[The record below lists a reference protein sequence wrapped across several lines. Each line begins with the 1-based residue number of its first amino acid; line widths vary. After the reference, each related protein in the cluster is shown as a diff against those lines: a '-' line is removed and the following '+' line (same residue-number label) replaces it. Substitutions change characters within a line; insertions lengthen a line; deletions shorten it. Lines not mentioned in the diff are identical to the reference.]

1 MTNQKRVLAWTAS
14 AILLTS
20 ALTACGGK
28 DNGNENSADA
38 GSSASASA
46 NASAG
51 ASAPAKG
58 EKVTLTILTRDSGSS
73 PKAVA
78 FAELIKR
85 FQSENPDIT
94 IKDESMNDENAFN
107 QKLKTSMATGQ
118 LPDLWTNYG
127 GEAFKEYAKNS
138 ALDLQPYLDGDAAWA
153 GAFLPLL
160 DTWQYKD
167 FAGTYGVPSEFYS
180 IAIYYNKELFKKIG
194 MAPPATID
202 DLSAVSAKFK
212 EIGVTPMAIA
222 DKENFRGGHL
232 LTNLSLKKFGQ
243 AKTDALVS
251 GAAKWNDAEMVSLFQ
266 LMKDWQSAGILGDNI
281 VTTDNN
287 TITSNF
293 LNGKSA
299 MLYEGSWGI
308 SQLAASPIADR
319 IGVIPFPS
327 FADAP
332 DNAGVWFGGAGGYS
346 LSKELKGA
354 KLDAAVKLLKYLTS
368 VDAFKYYLEQT
379 KGGVYPVKMA
389 VDESKVDP
397 VTQAYS
403 QALASSTGFKLELY
417 AYDPIAQLQD
427 KVRNEI
433 QGLFA
438 GNTPKKTADAIQSFV
453 DSNRK

>member
-1 MTNQKRVLAWTAS
+1 MTHTKKAVSLAAS
-14 AILLTS
+14 ALLLS
-20 ALTACGGK
+20 GALTACGNDGNNGK
-28 DNGNENSADA
+28 DASHSASA
-38 GSSASASA
+38 ANASASASA
-46 NASAG
+46 DTGSKA
-51 ASAPAKG
+51 
-58 EKVTLTILTRDSGSS
+58 EKVTLTILTRSSGTS
-73 PKAVA
+73 PSAVA
-78 FAELIKR
+78 FGDLIKK
-85 FQSENPDIT
+85 FQEENPNVT
-94 IKDESMNDENAFN
+94 IKDESMSDENAFN

-127 GEAFKEYAKNS
+127 GEAFRDYAKNS
-138 ALDLQPYLDGDAAWA
+138 ALNLQPYLDEDTKWA
-153 GAFLPLL
+153 GDFLPLL

-167 FAGTYGVPSEFYS
+167 LPGTYGVPSEFYS
-180 IAIYYNKELFKKIG
+180 IAIFYNKELFGKIG
-194 MAPPATID
+194 MEPPKTID
-202 DLSAVSAKFK
+202 DMQAVAAKFK

-243 AKTDALVS
+243 AKTDALVDGS
-251 GAAKWNDAEMVSLFQ
+251 AKWNDADMVSLLQ
-266 LMKDWQSAGILGDNI
+266 LMKDWQDAGILGDNI

-293 LNGKSA
+293 LSGKSA

-308 SQLAASPIADR
+308 STLAASEIADKV
-319 IGVIPFPS
+319 GVIPFPS
-327 FADAP
+327 FSDSP
-332 DNAGVWFGGAGGYS
+332 DNAGTWFGGAGGYS

-368 VDAFKYYLEQT
+368 AEAFQYYLEQT
-379 KGGVYPVKMA
+379 KGGVYPVNME
-389 VDESKVDP
+389 VDSSKVDP
-397 VTQAYS
+397 VTQAYME
-403 QALASSTGFKLELY
+403 ALKTSTGFKLELY

-438 GNTPKKTADAIQSFV
+438 GNTPKKTADNIQSFL

>member
-1 MTNQKRVLAWTAS
+1 MKNKKRWLGMTAS
-14 AILLTS
+14 AVLLTGAMS
-20 ALTACGGK
+20 ACGDSG
-28 DNGNENSADA
+28 DNGGNASPA
-38 GSSASASA
+38 GG
-46 NASAG
+46 ASAG
-51 ASAPAKG
+51 ASATATAKG
-58 EKVTLTILTRDSGSS
+58 EKVSLTILTRDSGSS

-78 FAELIKR
+78 FAELLKR
-85 FQSENPDIT
+85 FQQENPDIA

-118 LPDLWTNYG
+118 IPDLWTNYG

-138 ALDLQPYLDGDAAWA
+138 ALDLQPYLEEDATWS
-153 GAFLPLL
+153 GGFLPLL

-180 IAIYYNKELFKKIG
+180 IAIYYNKALFERIG

-202 DLSAVSAKFK
+202 DLAAVSAKFK
-212 EIGVTPMAIA
+212 AIGIAPMAIA

-251 GAAKWNDAEMVSLFQ
+251 GKAKWNDADMVSLLQ
-266 LMKDWQSAGILGDNI
+266 LMKDWQADGMLGDNI

-287 TITSNF
+287 SITSNF
-293 LNGKSA
+293 INGKSA

-308 SQLAASPIADR
+308 SQLAASPIADQ

-354 KLDAAVKLLKYLTS
+354 KLDAAVKLIKYLTS
-368 VDAFKYYLEQT
+368 ADAFQYYLEQT
-379 KGGVYPVKMA
+379 KGGVYPVKMT

-397 VTQAYS
+397 VTQAYM
-403 QALASSTGFKLELY
+403 QALDASTGFKLELY

-438 GNTPKKTADAIQSFV
+438 GNTPQKAADAIQSFV
-453 DSNRK
+453 ESNRK